1 FKFIFSEA
9 FTSPDLA
16 EALRCLPCRWMRII
30 GKAVSLAT
38 PNLKKSHQKRLFDY
52 KANNVA
58 QKRAK
63 HPLSRL
69 IRWGK

>member
-1 FKFIFSEA
+1 
-9 FTSPDLA
+9 
-16 EALRCLPCRWMRII
+16 M
-30 GKAVSLAT
+30 AT